1 MIDNIRI
8 AVPLE
13 DGQQWQSFIHYDTRT
28 GQDHYSGH
36 IKNLKI
42 VQNLNGVYIQGS
54 IAKYLQG
61 ENITPLTRNQVK
73 ESLDLIQQDTGMSFH
88 NAVIISLEI
97 GSSVILKNPVCLYLS
112 LFDYMQKYT
121 RSEHGKKGLE
131 TVTYQTKTGSISFY
145 AYDKTKEVNDR
156 KQTIPE
162 LYKDCNVM
170 RLEYRIKKRQGIK
183 SLFKRDLQPKDLYN
197 FEVYQNLQRQ
207 YYDFYTKI
215 PKTGREVFFDF
226 SKPATPAKIEK
237 LLAETFR
244 QTNPKEYSLILQTGK
259 DAGFLT
265 EKTLERIRSQER
277 QNSRN
282 FTFTDTNDL
291 IIELNEKMQSR
302 ACYGA

>member
-73 ESLDLIQQDTGMSFH
+73 ESLDLIQKDTGMSFH

-112 LFDYMQKYT
+112 LLIICRNIHEVNT
-121 RSEHGKKGLE
+121 EKGLE

-170 RLEYRIKKRQGIK
+170 RLEYRIRKRQGIK

-282 FTFTDTNDL
+282 FMFTDTNDL

-302 ACYGA
+302 ALRA